1 MIIEKDRCVEEG
13 LWIMGIENCDQRTIC
28 EALINLKELQDFIV
42 NNSTPYFGNLL
53 ARIVGVD
60 TIPFL
65 LHTENGLFELM
76 GFHHNKFHEKK
87 NVLLTNFFR
96 IESIDKEACCATI
109 SLLIPID
116 IHGHVT
122 NSICDVMI

>member
-1 MIIEKDRCVEEG
+1 MS
-13 LWIMGIENCDQRTIC
+13 IENCDQGAIC

-53 ARIVGVD
+53 SKIVGAD

-76 GFHHNKFHEKK
+76 IS
-87 NVLLTNFFR
+87 TIINF
-96 IESIDKEACCATI
+96 T
-109 SLLIPID
+109 
-116 IHGHVT
+116 
-122 NSICDVMI
+122 